1 MLYLIVVVA
10 VFLQGVRFY
19 NRALGKH
26 TDSPPLMDN
35 VSACAE
41 VPVQVPIKNEMTE
54 GGTGVPLYIGYNGA
68 IISSPDRSLI
78 IEWTYQDEARFGDSW
93 NEVSVNGARLNGTMW
108 GRGHCWSS
116 CRRYLTFEQYLGS
129 HSRLIVYCVERA
141 VYLEVAKFSAAISFI
156 YPVLFYGEYSDG
168 EKAIS
173 QYVFVGNE
181 TWRSL

>member
-10 VFLQGVRFY
+10 VVLLSVRFY
-19 NRALGKH
+19 NRTLGTH
-26 TDSPPLMDN
+26 TDSPALTDN

-41 VPVQVPIKNEMTE
+41 VPVPVVLKHEITE
-54 GGTGVPLYIGYNGA
+54 SGTGVPLYIGYNGA
-68 IISSPDRSLI
+68 TISSPDRSLI
-78 IEWTYQDEARFGDSW
+78 VEWTYQDEARFGDSW
-93 NEVSVNGARLNGTMW
+93 NQVSVNGACLNGLWW

-116 CRRYLTFEQYLGS
+116 CLRYLTFEQYMGS

-141 VYLEVAKFSAAISFI
+141 VYFEVAQFSAAISFN
-156 YPVLFYGEYSDG
+156 YPVLLYGEYSNG
-168 EKAIS
+168 EKAIN

>member
-10 VFLQGVRFY
+10 VVLLGVRFY
-19 NRALGKH
+19 KRALRKH
-26 TDSPPLMDN
+26 THLPPLTDN

-41 VPVQVPIKNEMTE
+41 VSVQVPIKNEMTE
-54 GGTGVPLYIGYNGA
+54 SGTGVPLYIGYNGA
-68 IISSPDRSLI
+68 TISSPDRSLI
-78 IEWTYQDEARFGDSW
+78 VEWTYQDEARFGDSW
-93 NEVSVNGARLNGTMW
+93 NDVSVNGASLNGLYW

-116 CRRYLTFEQYLGS
+116 CLRYLTFEQYMGS

-141 VYLEVAKFSAAISFI
+141 VYFEVARFSAAISFN
-156 YPVLFYGEYSDG
+156 YPVLLYGEYSDG
-168 EKAIS
+168 EKAIN